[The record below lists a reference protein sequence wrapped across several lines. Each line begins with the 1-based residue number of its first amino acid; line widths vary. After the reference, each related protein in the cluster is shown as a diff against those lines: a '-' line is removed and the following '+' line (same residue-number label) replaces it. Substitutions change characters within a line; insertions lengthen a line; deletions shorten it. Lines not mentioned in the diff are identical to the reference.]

1 MGSRHGLAIDLR
13 LVEEV
18 TVEVVGCV
26 EDLETDDLAV
36 FPVRND
42 EGLLAFGWIELDT
55 LAARCERLLG
65 EVDVGGVGAAVVG
78 DPHAVIFGLR
88 INCHPWVSRSRSTSI
103 SAKPARHD
111 ASATAS

>member
-1 MGSRHGLAIDLR
+1 MGSRHGLANDLR

-42 EGLLAFGWIELDT
+42 A
-55 LAARCERLLG
+55 
-65 EVDVGGVGAAVVG
+65 GAG
-78 DPHAVIFGLR
+78 PGNPR
-88 INCHPWVSRSRSTSI
+88 
-103 SAKPARHD
+103 
-111 ASATAS
+111 